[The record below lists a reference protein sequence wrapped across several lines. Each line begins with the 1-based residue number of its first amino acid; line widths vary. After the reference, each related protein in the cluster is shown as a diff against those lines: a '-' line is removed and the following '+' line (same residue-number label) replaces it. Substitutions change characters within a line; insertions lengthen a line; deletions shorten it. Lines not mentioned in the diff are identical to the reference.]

1 MAKAQMMATSTHIAP
16 DGRVVIP
23 TRIRKQAGL
32 SGEEALVVWVEDDRI
47 ILRRREQVEEELW
60 RQFEGVKKS
69 LSSDL
74 IADRRREA
82 RREAKKKRL

>member
-1 MAKAQMMATSTHIAP
+1 M
-16 DGRVVIP
+16 IP

-32 SGEEALVVWVEDDRI
+32 SGGDALVVWVEDDRI
-47 ILRRREQVEEELW
+47 VLRRREQVEEELW

-74 IADRRREA
+74 IADRRKEA
-82 RREAKKKRL
+82 RREAKQKRL